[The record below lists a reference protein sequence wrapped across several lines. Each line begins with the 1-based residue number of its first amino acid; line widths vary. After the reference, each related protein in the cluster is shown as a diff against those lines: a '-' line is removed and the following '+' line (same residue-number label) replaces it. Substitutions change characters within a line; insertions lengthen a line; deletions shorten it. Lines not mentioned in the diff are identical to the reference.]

1 MLITA
6 IAIQPLFFLQ
16 VERVYIKA
24 SANRQELPAIKDH
37 VSPLFTA
44 KSTISQIS
52 IAIKLRQPKPYNRY
66 IFFVL
71 CKNLFT
77 SEISVGGVSI
87 SR

>member
-6 IAIQPLFFLQ
+6 IALQPLFFLQ
-16 VERVYIKA
+16 VERVYKNE

-37 VSPLFTA
+37 VIPLFTA
-44 KSTISQIS
+44 KSTIRQIS

-71 CKNLFT
+71 FKNLFT
-77 SEISVGGVSI
+77 SEISVDGVSI
-87 SR
+87 SK